1 MRHWNAG
8 AAAAPGNED
17 RAATSPLSPSPQN
30 EALPKDAQAE
40 VAAYLAQMAGEMAQL
55 AASSKFE
62 LLAYFL
68 DMARVESELLVQKAG
83 RRA

>member
-1 MRHWNAG
+1 MKHWNAG
-8 AAAAPGNED
+8 VATAPGND
-17 RAATSPLSPSPQN
+17 GRAEANTETLSLKEASPQ
-30 EALPKDAQAE
+30 DSQAE
-40 VAAYLAQMAGEMAQL
+40 IAAYLAQMAGEMARL

>member
-8 AAAAPGNED
+8 AAAAPGDED
-17 RAATSPLSPSPQN
+17 RAAPNTLKLSPQN
-30 EALPKDAQAE
+30 EALAKDAQAE

-83 RRA
+83 RRP

>member
-1 MRHWNAG
+1 MKHWNAG
-8 AAAAPGNED
+8 AATAPGND
-17 RAATSPLSPSPQN
+17 QRAAAGTDALSPKA
-30 EALPKDAQAE
+30 ALPSDSQAE
-40 VAAYLAQMAGEMAQL
+40 IAAYLAQMAGEMARL
-55 AASSKFE
+55 AAASKFE